1 MNESTSKWKRWVS
14 LALGTAIAIVLL
26 TWALQ
31 DLSWGAV
38 WQSLARS
45 HWGWFLVGW
54 WCYLISYGVRAYR
67 WGTLL
72 AAQEIQSTFGQRLTA
87 TFIGFGANSI
97 LPGNLGEVIRAG
109 LLHRSSGV
117 PLETSLGTIVAER
130 VLDIGV
136 VLLFLILPLS
146 LQAVP
151 IIPGFNPALIVGLC
165 GLLMLGWMLCILG
178 TRCPQQTVR
187 VLKPVLSLLKVPNL
201 QNRLQ
206 VGILNFLSGL
216 SALSQPQH
224 CIILLLETLCVWL
237 LNGVTYW
244 TGLLALDQSHP
255 GFWGALFIQS
265 GTALAIAIPSTPGYI
280 GPFEASLRILLGLY
294 HIPTEAIL
302 SYAIALRFLMY
313 VTIPVLATMTI
324 FKSGLMTAL
333 RKFI

>member
-14 LALGTAIAIVLL
+14 LALGIAIAMVLL

-31 DLSWGAV
+31 DISWGAV

-54 WCYLISYGVRAYR
+54 CSYLISYGVRAYR

-97 LPGNLGEVIRAG
+97 FPANLGEVIRAG
-109 LLHRSSGV
+109 LLHRSSDV
-117 PLETSLGTIVAER
+117 PLETILGTIVAER
-130 VLDIGV
+130 ALDIGV
-136 VLLFLILPLS
+136 VLLFLILPVS

-151 IIPGFNPALIVGLC
+151 VIPGFNPAIIVGLC
-165 GLLMLGWMLCILG
+165 GLLMFGWMLCILG
-178 TRCPQQTVR
+178 ARHPQQTVQI
-187 VLKPVLSLLKVPNL
+187 LKPVLSLLKVPNL
-201 QNRLQ
+201 QNRLR

-216 SALSQPQH
+216 GALSQPQH
-224 CIILLLETLCVWL
+224 CIILLLETLCAWL

-244 TGLLALDQSHP
+244 TGLLALEQSSP
-255 GFWGALFIQS
+255 GFIGALFIQS

-294 HIPTEAIL
+294 HIPTEVIL

-313 VTIPVLATMTI
+313 VTIPVIAMMLI
-324 FKSGLMTAL
+324 LKLGLTASF
-333 RKFI
+333 RR

>member
-1 MNESTSKWKRWVS
+1 MNQPVSQLKRWVS

-31 DLSWGAV
+31 DISWGAV

-45 HWGWFLVGW
+45 HWGWFFVGW
-54 WCYLISYGVRAYR
+54 CSYLISYGVRAYR

-97 LPGNLGEVIRAG
+97 FPANLGEVIRAG

-130 VLDIGV
+130 VLDVGV

-146 LQAVP
+146 LQAAPV
-151 IIPGFNPALIVGLC
+151 IPGFNPAIIVGFC
-165 GLLMLGWMLCILG
+165 GLLMFGWMLCILG
-178 TRCPQQTVR
+178 ARRPQQTVR
-187 VLKPVLSLLKVPNL
+187 VLKPVLSLLKVSNL
-201 QNRLQ
+201 QNRLR
-206 VGILNFLSGL
+206 VGILHFLSGL
-216 SALSQPQH
+216 SALSQPQR

-244 TGLLALDQSHP
+244 TGLLALEQSRP
-255 GFWGALFIQS
+255 GFIGALFIQS

-280 GPFEASLRILLGLY
+280 GPFEASLKILLGLY
-294 HIPTEAIL
+294 HIPTEVIL
-302 SYAIALRFLMY
+302 SYAIALRLLMY
-313 VTIPVLATMTI
+313 VTIPVLATIMI
-324 FKSGLMTAL
+324 FKSGLRAAL
-333 RKFI
+333 RKSN